1 MKVLNSK
8 FVAVLIM
15 ALAAGISASAQEFTS
30 EYPTSRRDENGKVIR
45 SGYITN
51 EWYDN
56 WVISV
61 DGGATTYTSSLSDNM
76 FTPAFDISVT
86 KWAMP
91 AMAFRFGVQ
100 GFQGKEGLD
109 SYTPQFNFNNHSP
122 FPWDSKN
129 NALSWDYFYAHA
141 DLIWSATNSFL
152 GYKYNRFW
160 NIAPYLQGGYQR
172 MFDPDAY
179 KTNYDREAVIGA
191 GILNTFRIT
200 DRINI
205 NIDLRASNFSG
216 RFHALKGGRVTELT
230 AMAGLSFNIFKP
242 GWRRAHELEAAK
254 AAALASEAA
263 ALASLS
269 DSEKA
274 RKALADENDA
284 LRSQNDELMNE
295 MNALKKLA
303 ADASRNFG
311 DDELLRRIAEAGLVL
326 YYEIGKDNIRDCE
339 QLHINDFVNLVL
351 EQDPKHV
358 FYLTGSADKGT
369 GTEAINR
376 RLCTGR
382 VNNVKR
388 YLINDLKI
396 APEQV
401 VIKDAIITDKH
412 ADGRLDRCV
421 LFESK

>member
-1 MKVLNSK
+1 MKLLNSK
-8 FVAVLIM
+8 LFAVIII
-15 ALAAGISASAQEFTS
+15 ALAAGISVSAQEFTS
-30 EYPTSRRDENGKVIR
+30 EYPTSVRDENGKVIR

-61 DGGATTYTSSLSDNM
+61 DGSLSSFAAKVSDM
-76 FTPAFDISVT
+76 MATPAFDISVT

-100 GFQGKEGLD
+100 AGQGKEGLETY
-109 SYTPQFNFNNHSP
+109 SPQFMNHSP
-122 FPWDSKN
+122 FPYSDGV
-129 NALSWDYFYAHA
+129 LSWNYFYAHA
-141 DLIWSATNSFL
+141 DMLWCATNTFF

-160 NIAPYLQGGYQR
+160 NVSPYIHGGFQR

-179 KTNYDREAVIGA
+179 KTNYDREAVYGA

-200 DRINI
+200 DRINL
-205 NIDLRASNFSG
+205 NLDLRASNFSG
-216 RFHALKGGRVTELT
+216 RYHATDGGRTT
-230 AMAGLSFNIFKP
+230 ALNALLGLSINIFKP
-242 GWRRAHELEAAK
+242 GWRRAHELEKAQ

-263 ALASLS
+263 ALASLA

-284 LRSQNDELMNE
+284 LRNQNDELMNE

-303 ADASRNFG
+303 ADASKNYG

-326 YYEIGKDNIRDCE
+326 YYDLGKDNIRDCE

-351 EQDPKHV
+351 AQDPKHV

-369 GTEAINR
+369 GTEAINK
-376 RLCTGR
+376 RLSTGR

-388 YLINDLKI
+388 YLINDLKV